1 MGAKRVKGLALNAGA
16 AFAALTVLSGCGIVN
31 PSAAPSSLNEGV
43 YQAEWAPGT
52 GSEQKIEIPSRAT
65 ATILPDSNTAMFN
78 ARFST
83 DCNTVMATITGNQ
96 VTDVMLTLMGCESAP
111 FEQLVIDNL
120 NNGEFSIIDDSH
132 FIIGNLSF
140 TWRVPVDEVIP
151 FEGDLLEGEYQGVIT
166 QVSADGLAASPL
178 TVAAAFVS
186 GGGTMA
192 RFDAGCN
199 QIRVP
204 LTNGEIGPIA
214 STRMACPPG
223 SHEDLLLENLNNGP
237 FTKLSENQFQ
247 IGEITFSRLRR
258 ESS

>member
-1 MGAKRVKGLALNAGA
+1 VGGKRKQTVLFGLGIGLATLAVA
-16 AFAALTVLSGCGIVN
+16 SGCGIVN

-43 YQAEWAPGT
+43 YQAEWAPGA
-52 GSEQKIEIPSRAT
+52 SNEPQIEIPSRAT
-65 ATILPDSNTAMFN
+65 ATILPNSDTALLN

-96 VTDVMLTLMGCESAP
+96 VTDVMQTMMACESAP
-111 FEQLVIDNL
+111 FEQIMIDNL
-120 NNGEFSIIDDSH
+120 TNGELSIVDNSH
-132 FIIGNLSF
+132 FIVGDLSF
-140 TWRVPVDEVIP
+140 TWRVPVGEVIP
-151 FEGDLLEGEYQGVIT
+151 FEGNLLEGEYQGVIT
-166 QVSADGLAASPL
+166 QVSVDGLAASPV
-178 TVAAAFVS
+178 TVATAFVS

-247 IGEITFSRLRR
+247 IGEITFTLLR
-258 ESS
+258 

>member
-1 MGAKRVKGLALNAGA
+1 MGAKWVKGVILSAGTAL
-16 AFAALTVLSGCGIVN
+16 AALAVLSGCGIVN

-43 YQAEWAPGT
+43 YQAEWAPET
-52 GSEQKIEIPSRAT
+52 SNEQQIEIPNTAT
-65 ATILPDSNTAMFN
+65 ATILRNNESASLN

-96 VTDVMLTLMGCESAP
+96 VTDVMQTMMGCESAP
-111 FEQLVIDNL
+111 FEQIVIDNL
-120 NNGEFSIIDDSH
+120 TNGEVSIVDNSH
-132 FIIGNLSF
+132 FIVGNLSF
-140 TWRVPVDEVIP
+140 TWRVPVGEVIP
-151 FEGDLLEGEYQGVIT
+151 FESDLLEGEYQGVIT

-178 TVAAAFVS
+178 TVAAAFIS
-186 GGGTMA
+186 SGGTMA

-204 LTNGEIGPIA
+204 LINGEIGPIA

-247 IGEITFSRLRR
+247 IGEITFTRLR
-258 ESS
+258 